1 MTRFLSRRAFTAAG
15 AGLLAAPLLRA
26 QSWPAKPVRI
36 VVPYPPGGFTDSTAR
51 LIAQQLQQRLGQPF
65 VVDNRPGANGI
76 MGTQAVAKAAPDGT
90 TFGLVIAAYAA
101 NTTLYPK
108 LPYDPAKDLTAV
120 SLVGIS
126 PLVAATHL
134 NSPHRSLR
142 ELLAY
147 ARAHP
152 GKLSYGS
159 SGNGSA
165 AHLTGELLQSVTKT
179 QLTHVPYKGAAAA
192 LNDLLGGH
200 IDLFIDA
207 SSGLI
212 APGQAGKVRLLGV
225 TDDKRLP
232 ALPDMPTFA
241 EQGVSGVIGSTWAG
255 LLAPAGTDPAVVQRL
270 SQEVSQIVRLP
281 DVKARLQEM
290 GTIPVGST
298 PAEFASFLATE
309 TRKWGDVIRS
319 AGVKAD

>member
-1 MTRFLSRRAFTAAG
+1 M
-15 AGLLAAPLLRA
+15 
-26 QSWPAKPVRI
+26 
-36 VVPYPPGGFTDSTAR
+36 
-51 LIAQQLQQRLGQPF
+51 
-65 VVDNRPGANGI
+65 
-76 MGTQAVAKAAPDGT
+76 
-90 TFGLVIAAYAA
+90 
-101 NTTLYPK
+101 
-108 LPYDPAKDLTAV
+108 
-120 SLVGIS
+120 
-126 PLVAATHL
+126 
-134 NSPHRSLR
+134 
-142 ELLAY
+142 
-147 ARAHP
+147 
-152 GKLSYGS
+152 
-159 SGNGSA
+159 
-165 AHLTGELLQSVTKT
+165 
-179 QLTHVPYKGAAAA
+179 
-192 LNDLLGGH
+192 
-200 IDLFIDA
+200 
-207 SSGLI
+207 
-212 APGQAGKVRLLGV
+212 RLLGV